1 MAEPQ
6 QYGPPQPW
14 IARNPTV
21 ITALAAYAV
30 GLFAW
35 GWHISEV
42 TSLEVERGI
51 ERNRR
56 ILDVERRVLI
66 EEQQLP
72 IVTALAV
79 RITAIEK
86 AHDEQDRKIA
96 SIDNQGTRMLTTVE
110 NRQTDVLARLARIEQ
125 YVVENNKRLDAI
137 EQSIRVLQVPPRQP

>member
-1 MAEPQ
+1 MTEPQ

-21 ITALAAYAV
+21 ITAMAAYAV
-30 GLFAW
+30 GLLAW

-42 TSLEVERGI
+42 TSLEAERGI
-51 ERNRR
+51 ERSRR
-56 ILDVERRVLI
+56 LMELERRVLI
-66 EEQQLP
+66 TDQQLP
-72 IVTALAV
+72 IVTALGV

-86 AHDEQDRKIA
+86 DNEEQDRKIS

-110 NRQTDVLARLARIEQ
+110 NRQVDALARLARIEQ

-137 EQSIRVLQVPPRQP
+137 EQSIRVLQVPLRQP